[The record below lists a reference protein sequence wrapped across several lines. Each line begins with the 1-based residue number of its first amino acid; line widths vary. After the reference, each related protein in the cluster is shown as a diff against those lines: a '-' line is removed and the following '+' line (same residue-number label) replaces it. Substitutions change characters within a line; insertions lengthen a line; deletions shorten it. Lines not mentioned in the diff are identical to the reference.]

1 MIKALKKTGI
11 LVGKPIDEIYYD
23 EYKFIL
29 VEEINDK
36 NLPVVYNI
44 NVGHSQLHCIIPLGI
59 KCTVDVNVQTIIF
72 YK

>member
-1 MIKALKKTGI
+1 MRVQPDIKE
-11 LVGKPIDEIYYD
+11 EIYYD

-44 NVGHSQLHCIIPLGI
+44 NVGHSQPHCIIPLGI
-59 KCTVDVNVQTIIF
+59 KCTDYYF
-72 YK
+72 